1 MREQV
6 ENLTRGLQSKR
17 GRLSINAKYDLLK
30 RKRNQ
35 LERHL
40 GNLLSQCATVNTNR
54 NITDTQN
61 VNSLRSSIVEV
72 LANIVECN
80 LENGSAEEIEH
91 YINELEKLAGH
102 DYGDKLQ
109 EYKLRKLAGHDYGDK
124 LQEYKLRK
132 FQVKQLNKIVDF
144 ETSLLSP
151 QDDDVQSFLI
161 KKPESTSYYET
172 EKNINRWEVWFWI
185 LDGKE
190 KNFTLET
197 FEYSIL
203 SQFLNHTYHSK
214 IVTSFV
220 SELLDLMEEKNV
232 FSAVVSD
239 IELKTHLFTDN
250 QLNLKSRRSKMTH
263 ICEALSEAYRLI
275 GYYPLEQRC
284 RRAISYFREEKQRFL
299 MKISSAYKINIRSM
313 INHDNESSHEYFI
326 QPIEKNNYER
336 QRLLKR
342 GILIFDLRKVND
354 GNLLKQEIKSD
365 VKRNFACVVRL
376 TNQHYI
382 TLFIENKQP
391 DKFNC
396 DIRYIYVL
404 ISTDSE
410 IDFSM
415 LTRFTGVMDKCV
427 YKLSIVECPQ
437 QRSMSED
444 RLLHSYLNA
453 TASQWAADSECW
465 KALKDNFY
473 RQKFSGRENIEK
485 LKKWFIKDI

>member
-172 EKNINRWEVWFWI
+172 ES
-185 LDGKE
+185 E
-190 KNFTLET
+190 KWK
-197 FEYSIL
+197 
-203 SQFLNHTYHSK
+203 Q
-214 IVTSFV
+214 SF
-220 SELLDLMEEKNV
+220 
-232 FSAVVSD
+232 
-239 IELKTHLFTDN
+239 
-250 QLNLKSRRSKMTH
+250 RRSDSRSVLFIILKK
-263 ICEALSEAYRLI
+263 ILI
-275 GYYPLEQRC
+275 VGK
-284 RRAISYFREEKQRFL
+284 FGFGFWMEKK
-299 MKISSAYKINIRSM
+299 KIS
-313 INHDNESSHEYFI
+313 H
-326 QPIEKNNYER
+326 
-336 QRLLKR
+336 
-342 GILIFDLRKVND
+342 
-354 GNLLKQEIKSD
+354 
-365 VKRNFACVVRL
+365 
-376 TNQHYI
+376 
-382 TLFIENKQP
+382 
-391 DKFNC
+391 
-396 DIRYIYVL
+396 
-404 ISTDSE
+404 
-410 IDFSM
+410 
-415 LTRFTGVMDKCV
+415 
-427 YKLSIVECPQ
+427 
-437 QRSMSED
+437 
-444 RLLHSYLNA
+444 
-453 TASQWAADSECW
+453 
-465 KALKDNFY
+465 
-473 RQKFSGRENIEK
+473 
-485 LKKWFIKDI
+485 